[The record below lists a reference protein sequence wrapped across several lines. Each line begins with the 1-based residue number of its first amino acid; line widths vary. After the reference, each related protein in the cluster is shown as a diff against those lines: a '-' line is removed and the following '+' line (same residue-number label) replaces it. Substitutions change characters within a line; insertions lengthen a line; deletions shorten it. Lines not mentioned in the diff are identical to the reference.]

1 MSYFDISPSERK
13 ALKAIDESEL
23 EKCIDKCQY
32 EEQTY
37 YLQDFR
43 LYDCGPYVTQQLLC
57 FENAVTALRASKS
70 AKKREA
76 ARYTVQKAARDLT
89 AAFLQMRAGVSEV
102 EAEEITFSVDE
113 QNFPPT
119 TFSERLSVR
128 ISYSWR
134 IDQNADWQFGN
145 ITFSYLAKDKPDYFS
160 FVPAL
165 KVRAARQK
173 QEKQE
178 NLYRDWQYLKAIC
191 KESVHNFLKEGRDG
205 SLIPKNFTVK
215 NLNNFG
221 ANFWDRTAV

>member
-1 MSYFDISPSERK
+1 MSYFDISPAARK

-23 EKCIDKCQY
+23 EKCIAKCQY

-43 LYDCGPYVTQQLLC
+43 LYDCGPYVSQRLLC

-76 ARYTVQKAARDLT
+76 EGFKVQKAGRDLT
-89 AAFLQMRAGVSEV
+89 AAFLQMRAGISEV
-102 EAEEITFSVDE
+102 EAEEVTFCVDE

-119 TFSERLSVR
+119 TFSEHLSVR

-134 IDQNADWQFGN
+134 IDQNAEWQFGN
-145 ITFSYLAKDKPDYFS
+145 IIFSYLAKELPSYFS
-160 FVPAL
+160 VVPAR
-165 KVRAARQK
+165 KVSAARQK

-178 NLYRDWQYLKAIC
+178 NLYRTWEHLKAMC
-191 KESVHNFLKEGRDG
+191 KESVHNYLKEGRDG
-205 SLIPKNFTVK
+205 SLIPKTFTVK

-221 ANFWDRTAV
+221 ANFWGGVP